1 MTKSIHL
8 PKSLLTALLLMA
20 TCPVPLIASAA
31 EANATASMPGPGA
44 GGLPSPD
51 EVVSRLDSKL
61 SLTDD
66 QKAAIKPIIADRQDK
81 LRALLADGSGPMQH
95 RRELRSIV
103 KDSDSKINAL
113 LTSTQQKQYAEV
125 EKEMRAQM
133 RERMQQMR
141 GGAQ

>member
-1 MTKSIHL
+1 MLKSNHL

-31 EANATASMPGPGA
+31 EDNATASMPSG

-66 QKAAIKPIIADRQDK
+66 QKAAIKPIIAERQDK

-103 KDSDSKINAL
+103 KDSDSRINAL
-113 LTSTQQKQYAEV
+113 LTPAQQKQYAEV

-133 RERMQQMR
+133 RERLQQR
-141 GGAQ
+141 GNAQ